1 MGTKYTFKCSKCGY
15 EALTSAGNDY
25 GMHAV
30 VDTYICRSCETIVD
44 VCVGEYGQTY
54 TKEEII
60 LRKDKSADNMEFFVC
75 PGCSSGEHLV
85 KWSKWKR
92 PCPKCKGKM
101 GKDAQSGIMMWD

>member
-1 MGTKYTFKCSKCGY
+1 M
-15 EALTSAGNDY
+15 TSAGHDY

-30 VDTYICRSCETIVD
+30 VDTYICRSCKVIVD

-60 LRKDKSADNMEFFVC
+60 QRKDKSAIDMEFFVC
-75 PGCSSGEHLV
+75 HDCGSGENLV

-92 PCPKCKGKM
+92 PCPKCGEKMEKDKKGEVM
-101 GKDAQSGIMMWD
+101 CWD